1 MSCKHNSVKQT
12 VVKALK
18 ALGHK
23 AEGGN
28 VHIVEISYCRYQVY
42 CNAEYIGIWDT
53 QRNTFVD

>member
-1 MSCKHNSVKQT
+1 MSCKYNNIKRT

-18 ALGHK
+18 ALGYT

-42 CNAEYIGIWDT
+42 CNAE
-53 QRNTFVD
+53 